1 MEDNI
6 SWHNLSDDD
15 VLSFD
20 RGDSTFRVGR
30 FKQLVK
36 QTLDAKEVGYYL
48 LQEFQK
54 IGIKVEMPIYF
65 TGEDTERE
73 KWFIEGADCEIMKTK
88 EPGWK
93 KAKARLKIAIE
104 VWSEEPETSEPES
117 PLDDLRQKLSDES

>member
-20 RGDSTFRVGR
+20 RGNSTFRVGR
-30 FKQLVK
+30 LKQLLK
-36 QTLDAKEVGYYL
+36 QTLDTKQVGQVL
-48 LQEFQK
+48 LQELQQ
-54 IGIKVEMPIYF
+54 IGIKIDSRNYSIADNP
-65 TGEDTERE
+65 ERK

-93 KAKARLKIAIE
+93 KAKVCLKIAIE

-117 PLDDLRQKLSDES
+117 PLDDLRQKLSDEN

>member
-20 RGDSTFRVGR
+20 RGDYTFRLGR
-30 FKQLVK
+30 FKQLLK
-36 QTLDAKEVGYYL
+36 HTLDTKGVGYEL
-48 LQEFQK
+48 LKELQALGMK
-54 IGIKVEMPIYF
+54 LEMPRTS
-65 TGEDTERE
+65 TGQHPERE
-73 KWFIEGADCEIMKTK
+73 KWFLEGADCEIMKTK

-93 KAKARLKIAIE
+93 KGKIRLKIAIE